1 MATSSNR
8 KPTSS
13 ELEILHVL
21 WERGPSTVREV
32 HEALSQKRPIGYTS
46 VLKLM
51 QIMTAKGTVR
61 RNEEQRA
68 HVYEAVQPEEKTKRE
83 LALDVLQRVFDG
95 SASEL
100 MMHALA
106 GRKPSKEEIDEM
118 RRLLNEHERKI
129 DDAPDGMAISG
140 TLRLLALSL
149 LHFLWQGAA
158 LAALAYVAMALC
170 RSAAAQLRRWGYNVG
185 SDDCGAGGNF
195 SGVSRARTER
205 RTCSDIPL
213 DANDAAPS
221 SVCLG
226 SRQKNQ

>member
-1 MATSSNR
+1 MATPSTR

-32 HEALSQKRPIGYTS
+32 HEILNEKRPIGYTS

-61 RNEEQRA
+61 RNVQQRA
-68 HVYEAVQPEEKTKRE
+68 HVYEAVQPEEKTKQQ

-106 GRKPSKEEIDEM
+106 GRKASKEEIEEM

-129 DDAPDGMAISG
+129 
-140 TLRLLALSL
+140 R
-149 LHFLWQGAA
+149 
-158 LAALAYVAMALC
+158 
-170 RSAAAQLRRWGYNVG
+170 
-185 SDDCGAGGNF
+185 
-195 SGVSRARTER
+195 
-205 RTCSDIPL
+205 
-213 DANDAAPS
+213 
-221 SVCLG
+221 
-226 SRQKNQ
+226 